1 MATLQL
7 NGMTYTLA
15 YKPWGVI
22 RRLHKEQG
30 VNLLD
35 LLGDEQVADRMMDP
49 TTLSALVW
57 GGLIHGH
64 PDLTLGQVEGWM
76 GLDNL
81 AAVSQAVAGAI
92 KESLEGAGVAANPTS

>member
-7 NGMTYTLA
+7 NGTSYTLA

-35 LLGDEQVADRMMDP
+35 LLGDEQAADRMMDP

-57 GGLIHGH
+57 GGLIHEH
-64 PDLTLGQVEGWM
+64 PDLTLEQVEGWM
-76 GLDNL
+76 GLGNL
-81 AAVSQAVAGAI
+81 GVVSHAVASAI
-92 KESLEGAGVAANPTS
+92 KEGMEGAGVAANPTT